1 MNLPRLLRTS
11 AVRLAMRYALLYAV
25 LIALG
30 LGVLYW
36 TSARFVDAQLG
47 AGLRKTLNELALGH
61 RDLDRKTF
69 LALVRSRLRADAP
82 DGLHLLLT
90 DSNGRPLAGDLEGWP
105 PGLPA
110 DGQVHNVWVEDD
122 LISGRPDDEDGYW
135 PAVGIRLPDGDQLM
149 VAYGVDQ
156 AESLLDFTQG
166 TMGTILGV
174 SIALALGLGLLQG
187 RALLLR
193 IDTLV
198 DTARAI
204 GAGRLNQR
212 IPLSGRNDEFDDLAG
227 QLNGMLG
234 RIEELMAG
242 LRQVTDNIAH
252 DLRSPLSRVRNL
264 LDVTLLEAREPAE
277 YRSAIERA
285 TAELEEIIRTF
296 NALLEIAQTEAGSF
310 RGEWTSVDLSA
321 VAQELGELYRDTA
334 EEQGK
339 VLALE
344 IQPGL
349 SVRGN
354 RHLLAQALG
363 NLLDNAI
370 KFTPAGE
377 GARLQAVEDA
387 GRVRVMV
394 SDRGPGIPYGE
405 RKRVLQ
411 RFVRLDA
418 ARSTP
423 GSGLGLSLVA
433 AVARLHGAT
442 LSLEDAAGPGLL
454 VTLDFPR
461 GSAA

>member
-36 TSARFVDAQLG
+36 TSARFVGAQLG

-69 LALVRSRLRADAP
+69 QALVRSRLRADAP

-122 LISGRPDDEDGYW
+122 LISGLSDDEDGYW
-135 PAVGIRLPDGDQLM
+135 PAVGTRLPDGDRLM

-166 TMGTILGV
+166 TIGAILVV

-264 LDVTLLEAREPAE
+264 LDVTLLEAREPSE

-285 TAELEEIIRTF
+285 TAELE
-296 NALLEIAQTEAGSF
+296 
-310 RGEWTSVDLSA
+310 
-321 VAQELGELYRDTA
+321 
-334 EEQGK
+334 
-339 VLALE
+339 
-344 IQPGL
+344 
-349 SVRGN
+349 
-354 RHLLAQALG
+354 
-363 NLLDNAI
+363 
-370 KFTPAGE
+370 
-377 GARLQAVEDA
+377 
-387 GRVRVMV
+387 
-394 SDRGPGIPYGE
+394 
-405 RKRVLQ
+405 
-411 RFVRLDA
+411 
-418 ARSTP
+418 
-423 GSGLGLSLVA
+423 
-433 AVARLHGAT
+433 
-442 LSLEDAAGPGLL
+442 
-454 VTLDFPR
+454 
-461 GSAA
+461 

>member
-36 TSARFVDAQLG
+36 TSARFVGAQLG

-69 LALVRSRLRADAP
+69 QALVRSRLRADAP

-122 LISGRPDDEDGYW
+122 LISGLSDDEDGYW
-135 PAVGIRLPDGDQLM
+135 PAVGTRLPDGDRLM

-166 TMGTILGV
+166 TIGAILVV

-264 LDVTLLEAREPAE
+264 LDVTLLEAREPSE

-296 NALLEIAQTEAGSF
+296 NALLEIAQTEVGSF

-321 VAQELGELYRDTA
+321 LAEELGELYRDTA

-349 SVRGN
+349 SVTGN

-377 GARLQAVEDA
+377 GVRLQAAEDA
-387 GRVRVMV
+387 ERLRLLV

-405 RKRVLQ
+405 RKRVRQ

-442 LSLEDAAGPGLL
+442 LTLGDAFPGLT

-461 GSAA
+461 

>member
-1 MNLPRLLRTS
+1 
-11 AVRLAMRYALLYAV
+11 
-25 LIALG
+25 
-30 LGVLYW
+30 
-36 TSARFVDAQLG
+36 
-47 AGLRKTLNELALGH
+47 
-61 RDLDRKTF
+61 
-69 LALVRSRLRADAP
+69 
-82 DGLHLLLT
+82 
-90 DSNGRPLAGDLEGWP
+90 
-105 PGLPA
+105 
-110 DGQVHNVWVEDD
+110 
-122 LISGRPDDEDGYW
+122 
-135 PAVGIRLPDGDQLM
+135 
-149 VAYGVDQ
+149 
-156 AESLLDFTQG
+156 LDFTQG
-166 TMGTILGV
+166 TIGAILVV

-264 LDVTLLEAREPAE
+264 LDVTLLEAREPSE

-296 NALLEIAQTEAGSF
+296 NALLEIAQTEVGSF

-321 VAQELGELYRDTA
+321 LAEELGELYRDTA

-349 SVRGN
+349 SVTGN

-377 GARLQAVEDA
+377 GVRLQAAEDA
-387 GRVRVMV
+387 ERLRLLV

-442 LSLEDAAGPGLL
+442 LTLGDAFPGLT

-461 GSAA
+461 